1 MSLETRQIRCPA
13 CGAANEIHY
22 NPALTSIVC
31 GACWT
36 RIDLSTPDGSA
47 GPEEAHRPPA
57 GNNTPASAGDDG
69 PTTELIVEDS
79 TQPLGSGGADSDNA
93 TVELTTSP
101 YRASSSAAKD
111 LEPTTGIPLRIGMQG
126 TLRDDLYLVIGRVRY
141 RENYTHW
148 DEWLL
153 LGPKGAGRWIADS
166 EGLGLV
172 LWVPFTLPDEGDLSR
187 IDKGAVINLGQSM
200 VRVQS
205 RGYAVVDYIEGMINW
220 SVSPGDLMEYAQA
233 IGPGGIYTIRWTANE
248 IACFHGRRPN
258 RADVEHAFGVRGV

>member
-1 MSLETRQIRCPA
+1 MSLGIRQIRCPA
-13 CGAANEIHY
+13 CGAANEVHY
-22 NPALTSIVC
+22 SPTLTSIVC

-36 RIDLSTPDGSA
+36 RIDLSAADASA
-47 GPEEAHRPPA
+47 APEAAHRSLSGSRA
-57 GNNTPASAGDDG
+57 QEHTGDDG
-69 PTTELIVEDS
+69 PTTELTVEDS
-79 TQPLGSGGADSDNA
+79 TQPLGSGGADSDNT

-101 YRASSSAAKD
+101 YRVGSSAAKD

-141 RENYTHW
+141 RENYAFW

-153 LGPKGAGRWIADS
+153 LGPKGAGRWISDS

-205 RGYAVVDYIEGMINW
+205 RGYAVVDYVEGMINW
-220 SVSPGDLMEYAQA
+220 SISPGDLMDYAQA

>member
-13 CGAANEIHY
+13 CGATNEVHDS
-22 NPALTSIVC
+22 PTLTASVC

-36 RIDLSTPDGSA
+36 RIDLTAPAGSA
-47 GPEEAHRPPA
+47 EEAAHRRLP
-57 GNNTPASAGDDG
+57 GSYTPEGESEDG

-79 TQPLGSGGADSDNA
+79 TQPLGGAGTDSGNI
-93 TVELTTSP
+93 TVELSTSP
-101 YRASSSAAKD
+101 YRVSSSAAKD

-126 TLRDDLYLVIGRVRY
+126 TLRDEMYLVIGRVRY
-141 RENYTHW
+141 RENYAFW

-172 LWVPFTLPDEGDLSR
+172 LWVPFTLPEEGDLSR